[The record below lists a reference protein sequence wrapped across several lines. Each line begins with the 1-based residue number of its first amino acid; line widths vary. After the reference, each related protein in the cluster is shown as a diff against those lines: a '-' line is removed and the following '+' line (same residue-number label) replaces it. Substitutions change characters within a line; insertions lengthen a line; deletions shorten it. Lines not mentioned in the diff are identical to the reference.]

1 MKMTQF
7 HIRGYQG
14 HNVLSCYQ
22 HTAILKKK
30 ISESQ
35 YGDVL
40 IQTKTFISRN
50 KL

>member
-14 HNVLSCYQ
+14 HNVLSCNQ
-22 HTAILKKK
+22 HTAILKK

-40 IQTKTFISRN
+40 YE
-50 KL
+50 KLDTD